1 MNLVIFQ
8 FHSQLLFHIMMKLYL
23 IFLIFAL
30 SFCSQSRSQS
40 SSRDINEV
48 IFHAL
53 DVLLREELRKG
64 NEHFPVLAP
73 FESFEEFITFRVG
86 HLVNLT
92 GVAKNVYIDGLD
104 GYHVIDSRFSKL
116 TMRLA
121 FDIVWPQVL
130 MTGWYNLDG
139 RFGGLIPIY
148 GQGNYRI
155 DLKSE
160 KKVFFRFFPF
170 SNINVEKEIW

>member
-1 MNLVIFQ
+1 MMKHYLIV
-8 FHSQLLFHIMMKLYL
+8 LLFTLLFYSH
-23 IFLIFAL
+23 
-30 SFCSQSRSQS
+30 STSQS
-40 SSRDINEV
+40 SNRDINEV

-64 NEHFPVLAP
+64 NEHFPILAP
-73 FESFEEFITFRVG
+73 FESLEEFITFRVG

-92 GVAKNVYIDGLD
+92 GVARNVYIDGLD
-104 GYHVIDSRFSKL
+104 GYSVIDSRFSKL

-130 MTGWYNLDG
+130 MTGWYNLNG

-160 KKVFFRFFPF
+160 KKVLFFSF
-170 SNINVEKEIW
+170 